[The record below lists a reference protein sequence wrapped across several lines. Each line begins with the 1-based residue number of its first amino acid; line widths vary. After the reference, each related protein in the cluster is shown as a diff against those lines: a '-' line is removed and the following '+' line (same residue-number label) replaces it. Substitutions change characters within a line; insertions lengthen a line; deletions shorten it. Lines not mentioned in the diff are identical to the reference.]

1 MLKILILMPCYNSE
15 EFLQRSIN
23 SVLQQEYENWELI

>member
-1 MLKILILMPCYNSE
+1 MLKISILMPCYNSE